1 MWKKLNVNPLGRN
14 VEDCTVRA
22 LATALNIDWDS
33 AHDLLC
39 EASKNMA
46 TMPHADEVMSAILR
60 GYGFNRAVIPNTCP
74 DCYDAEDFCMDHPR
88 GVYVLGFGGHVATVI
103 DGVLMDSWDSSG
115 LVPMYYFYR
124 KDGK

>member
-14 VEDCTVRA
+14 VDDCTVRA
-22 LATALNIDWDS
+22 LATALNIDWDL

-39 EASKNMA
+39 EASRNMA

-60 GYGFNRAVIPNTCP
+60 GYGFNRAAIPNACP
-74 DCYDAEDFCMDHPR
+74 DCYDAEDFCIDHPH

-103 DGVLMDSWDSSG
+103 DGVLYDTWDSSN